1 MKLFLHQELKRTVNH
16 LSVTGGRIDHG
27 ASSGNDTYMSAYND
41 NISSLKAV
49 KIRDLRVF
57 SNTSPAGGCGITLF
71 YSRFYSDTQY
81 TKPEQSKLF
90 GPLAPYTYGLPSL
103 ELAIDKS
110 PLTPLPPTLP
120 LEPPEELE
128 LLLPEEELEDPV
140 DFFTSLLVSFAMV
153 IRPTEPSLAR
163 PLLLW
168 KLLTALSVL
177 SPKYPRYI
185 GRR

>member
-1 MKLFLHQELKRTVNH
+1 MPIRPLTTII
-16 LSVTGGRIDHG
+16 SP
-27 ASSGNDTYMSAYND
+27 AS
-41 NISSLKAV
+41 KAI

-57 SNTSPAGGCGITLF
+57 SNTSPAGGCGITSVLPPL
-71 YSRFYSDTQY
+71 YSDTSIQNRKQPKSVR
-81 TKPEQSKLF
+81 TFMPH
-90 GPLAPYTYGLPSL
+90 TYGLPSL

-120 LEPPEELE
+120 WNRRKNWNYSYRN
-128 LLLPEEELEDPV
+128 EELEDPV

-177 SPKYPRYI
+177 SPKYPVTLEEDKYPYLLSRF
-185 GRR
+185 